1 MPRMRGSTVAGALG
15 GTMLGIV
22 LGLGGFT
29 FLYAKG
35 ASYLKNDPAACA
47 NCHVMWEQYNGWL
60 RSPHHAVATCNDCHT
75 PHNLLGKY
83 AVKAENGFW
92 HSFYFTTGAYPDVL
106 SARPVSRRIVED
118 ACRHCHGSIAGDI
131 SAHDRDS
138 LSCLACHHD
147 VGHP

>member
-1 MPRMRGSTVAGALG
+1 MPSMRRRTVAGALG

-35 ASYLKNDPAACA
+35 ASYLSNDPAACA
-47 NCHVMWEQYNGWL
+47 NCHVMQEQYTGWL
-60 RSPHHAVATCNDCHT
+60 RGPHHAVATCNDCHT

-92 HSFYFTTGAYPDVL
+92 HSFYFTTGNYPDVI
-106 SARPVSRRIVED
+106 SARPVSRRIVENG
-118 ACRHCHGSIAGDI
+118 CRHCHATIAGDI
-131 SAHDRDS
+131 SAHDSES
-138 LSCLACHHD
+138 LSCLACHRD

>member
-1 MPRMRGSTVAGALG
+1 MAHVRRSTLAGAVG
-15 GTMLGIV
+15 GSMLGIV

-35 ASYLKNDPAACA
+35 GSYLMNDPAACA
-47 NCHVMWEQYNGWL
+47 NCHVMNEQYAGWL
-60 RSPHHAVATCNDCHT
+60 RSAHHAVATCNDCHT

-92 HSFYFTTGAYPDVL
+92 HSFYFTTGDYPDVIR
-106 SARPVSRRIVED
+106 ARPVSRRIVES
-118 ACRHCHGSIAGDI
+118 ACRRCHEGIAQDI
-131 SAHDRDS
+131 AAHGGDS
-138 LSCLACHHD
+138 LSCLDCHRD